1 MTDEFI
7 NFEQLSR
14 SEWQKLHQQSNLL
27 LTEKELEAIK
37 SLNDR
42 IDTID
47 VQEIYLPLISLIE
60 IYKRSRD
67 NLAFAKSIFLKKKE
81 SKSPFIIGISGS
93 VAVGKST
100 TSRLLQLLLAR
111 TFPNKRVS
119 LVTTDG
125 FLYPNI
131 TLKKKGILNRKGF
144 PESYDMERLLNFLD
158 AIKNTKKAYAPI
170 YSHEIYDVLPN
181 RMQTIADPDFLI
193 IEGINVFQ
201 NQQNNRLYISD
212 YFDFS
217 IYIDADSRQIEKWY
231 LERFESLLELAKK
244 DKTNYYHRF
253 TTMSKSAVLSMARD
267 IWKTINLVNLE
278 NYIEPTRNRAE
289 VILHKANNHK
299 IDKIFL
305 KK

>member
-14 SEWQKLHQQSNLL
+14 SEWQELHQQSNPL

-42 IDTID
+42 IDTTD
-47 VQEIYLPLISLIE
+47 VQEVYLPLISLIE
-60 IYKRSRD
+60 IYKRTRD
-67 NLAFAKSIFLKKKE
+67 NLAFSKSIFLKKEEVKR
-81 SKSPFIIGISGS
+81 PFIIGISGP

-100 TSRLLQLLLAR
+100 TSRLLQLLLNR
-111 TFPNKRVS
+111 TFPNNHVE

-125 FLYPNI
+125 FLYPN
-131 TLKKKGILNRKGF
+131 TVLESKAILNRKGF

-158 AIKNTKKAYAPI
+158 TIKNTKEAQAPI
-170 YSHEIYDVLPN
+170 YSHEIYDIVPN
-181 RMQTIADPDFLI
+181 QMQTISEPDFLI

-217 IYIDADSRQIEKWY
+217 IYIDADSRQIEAWY

-253 TTMSKSAVLSMARD
+253 TSMSKDNVLAMARD

>member
-1 MTDEFI
+1 
-7 NFEQLSR
+7 
-14 SEWQKLHQQSNLL
+14 
-27 LTEKELEAIK
+27 
-37 SLNDR
+37 
-42 IDTID
+42 
-47 VQEIYLPLISLIE
+47 
-60 IYKRSRD
+60 
-67 NLAFAKSIFLKKKE
+67 
-81 SKSPFIIGISGS
+81 
-93 VAVGKST
+93 
-100 TSRLLQLLLAR
+100 
-111 TFPNKRVS
+111 
-119 LVTTDG
+119 
-125 FLYPNI
+125 
-131 TLKKKGILNRKGF
+131 
-144 PESYDMERLLNFLD
+144 MERLLNFLD
-158 AIKNTKKAYAPI
+158 AIKNTKEAQAPI
-170 YSHEIYDVLPN
+170 YSHEIYDIVPN
-181 RMQTIADPDFLI
+181 QMQTISEPDFLI

-217 IYIDADSRQIEKWY
+217 IYIDADSRQIEAWY

-253 TTMSKSAVLSMARD
+253 TSMPKDDVLAMARD